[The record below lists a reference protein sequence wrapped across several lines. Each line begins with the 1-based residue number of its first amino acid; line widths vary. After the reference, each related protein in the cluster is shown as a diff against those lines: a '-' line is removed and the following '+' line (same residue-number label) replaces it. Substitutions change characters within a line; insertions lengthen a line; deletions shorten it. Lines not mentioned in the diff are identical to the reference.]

1 MQVKDLKWHL
11 ILRICLKFPKYKKG
25 RRREERTKLTNL
37 SKCVT
42 PAPHA
47 ATKADLSPAF
57 PGSWAIAFCFFPEIA
72 LLKNP
77 ILFRSLV
84 LPLF

>member
-47 ATKADLSPAF
+47 ATKADLSLLLFLEIGRSPFAF
-57 PGSWAIAFCFFPEIA
+57 SQK
-72 LLKNP
+72 LHY
-77 ILFRSLV
+77 
-84 LPLF
+84 